1 MRNNLITPRAG
12 SLLAVEF
19 LLFNFVELKR
29 LQDFNKP
36 GSQAEPGSFFGF
48 EGAFKGTGE
57 NGYPGGIFDPL
68 NFSKCA
74 SKAMFTLE
82 VFLKF
87 QPYKLS
93 GCCTFSILFR
103 NLPISQCLHFP
114 KTPVRMRPKAAL
126 SLYMATGL
134 GLV

>member
-1 MRNNLITPRAG
+1 M
-12 SLLAVEF
+12 EF

-74 SKAMFTLE
+74 
-82 VFLKF
+82 
-87 QPYKLS
+87 
-93 GCCTFSILFR
+93 
-103 NLPISQCLHFP
+103 PI
-114 KTPVRMRPKAAL
+114 AAL
-126 SLYMATGL
+126 RLRHG
-134 GLV
+134 G

>member
-1 MRNNLITPRAG
+1 MKTLRAG

-74 SKAMFTLE
+74 L
-82 VFLKF
+82 
-87 QPYKLS
+87 Q
-93 GCCTFSILFR
+93 
-103 NLPISQCLHFP
+103 
-114 KTPVRMRPKAAL
+114 AAL
-126 SLYMATGL
+126 S
-134 GLV
+134 